1 MVLGSKLIIL
11 TLVVLFAVCSNVEA
25 RCSYGCN
32 AYCSWQYDGNGW
44 RRVCSLRCGVKC
56 RWGKRSLTQDEKN
69 RIIPFPERF
78 LDYDINKDG
87 KITLEELAKAT
98 NIEEHSV
105 GTEKAFKEADR
116 NQDGGIDCDE
126 FKTAP
131 YLFKHQPTC
140 Q

>member
-1 MVLGSKLIIL
+1 M
-11 TLVVLFAVCSNVEA
+11 
-25 RCSYGCN
+25 
-32 AYCSWQYDGNGW
+32 
-44 RRVCSLRCGVKC
+44 KC
-56 RWGKRSLTQDEKN
+56 TWGKRSLIQDEKN
-69 RIIPFPERF
+69 RVIPFPERF
-78 LDYDINKDG
+78 LDFDINKDG

-98 NIEEHSV
+98 NIEKHSV